1 MLTTDSHIEHSAK
14 MSQQEV
20 LAELKKD
27 IRSLLTSSKIGLDP
41 EQLRRDYVEL
51 LGRPLPLKPLGFR
64 NIMDM
69 VKEMP
74 DTVSVDHRADGSTYL
89 KAVGND
95 ATKKIQELVVNQRTC
110 KADKKIRSSSA
121 RYTSTRLQHTHPFVV
136 LPRKGHVPP
145 PVPAQ
150 LRTQL
155 RILLSQGPLRLSD
168 LESCYLRCFGQP
180 LRVHSYGFYS
190 TGEMLGAAPDL
201 VMIQQ
206 SRVGSVVVLRDCMLP
221 RSLQIWSKSTVKK
234 PQTLRTD
241 KPTVKGQPASSQS
254 TTAPDPQSPVI
265 QEPAENKKEPKES
278 VTESNRTNCA
288 DKNQE
293 HETRPK
299 QEDHHP
305 QQCLQKLEEELHQCI
320 LEAGVV
326 SSISEE
332 LKDKLQ
338 KVVGRTSAG
347 LSVHALP
354 AEYKKLFGEE
364 LPLQQSGFF
373 SVTELL
379 SAMSNIFHLKPAEG
393 DRGQDLRVTLIQGSH
408 ATLQE
413 NGSDVKQPHMKSHF
427 NSKISPWESKLQV
440 DNENIMETITE
451 DLEIRKDPKI
461 QKVVPGVY
469 TDIQVHNSPTVP
481 LDAMQSQYLQPP
493 TRHDARELVQ
503 VLVEH
508 VESPGKF
515 YIRFCNTEEAQ
526 AMEEMMIDMR
536 RFYSCSDVA
545 QRYHL
550 PKRFIRQGQVCCVSP
565 VDLWFYRVVI
575 HKTIS
580 PTEVQVYFVDYG
592 DTTVVLSHQLMFL
605 KFCYS
610 VIPAQAVPSSLA
622 AVKPSTGS
630 WTDKATSS
638 FHKLCC
644 DRPLVGALDCYTG
657 DVLQLFLC
665 DTHTAEDV
673 YVHTALILQGHA
685 TPCSCAESE
694 ALCVQF
700 SPVSLYLGKGTFH
713 LPELAEEL
721 TSTEQ
726 KRTQQHSSSAKLKG
740 KEEEIPAPEFI
751 KNWEDQALSC
761 DEQGQASETKGPST
775 VPTSPTESSPSTI
788 PDLVQPEAAPTETL
802 RKVPQVIQHS
812 SISSSCS
819 RTQKKEHYHPKGGAP
834 LLVKPQPILMPVNSN
849 TSYLGHLQDSR
860 RGAAL
865 SLLQLRNSSILF
877 PLFGP
882 R

>member
-1 MLTTDSHIEHSAK
+1 MLGQDISDCGLDHSLQQGGQIGQSRGAQSHVLYLVITHRAQLWSHQVLRHRLCTKSVTK

-241 KPTVKGQPASSQS
+241 KPTVKGQPFF
-254 TTAPDPQSPVI
+254 PPI
-265 QEPAENKKEPKES
+265 
-278 VTESNRTNCA
+278 NRTNCA

-338 KVVGRTSAG
+338 KVRLFQASYTF
-347 LSVHALP
+347 LYLT
-354 AEYKKLFGEE
+354 YKLFGEE

-461 QKVVPGVY
+461 QKVV
-469 TDIQVHNSPTVP
+469 SPTVP

-751 KNWEDQALSC
+751 KNWEVRPFH
-761 DEQGQASETKGPST
+761 PSFCR
-775 VPTSPTESSPSTI
+775 VCGIEC
-788 PDLVQPEAAPTETL
+788 E
-802 RKVPQVIQHS
+802 
-812 SISSSCS
+812 
-819 RTQKKEHYHPKGGAP
+819 
-834 LLVKPQPILMPVNSN
+834 
-849 TSYLGHLQDSR
+849 
-860 RGAAL
+860 L
-865 SLLQLRNSSILF
+865 SLSTLAMLTRLINL
-877 PLFGP
+877 
-882 R
+882 